1 MKNKLFLYL
10 FLFALLFIIYQYMN
24 EKNIFENQEARI
36 TSLVTKTERLEDSIA
51 MMDTQNMD
59 LNYFTL
65 QGNENA
71 MTYLETM
78 NLDPRQVERQVSD
91 YILDQNVAERGNP
104 LIPYEGMN
112 GSMRINKVRFLN
124 HKWIIADFSDGTYW
138 GEVLIAYS
146 FNEAQ
151 DLELNTLDALLYPN

>member
-65 QGNENA
+65 EGNENA

-78 NLDPRQVERQVSD
+78 NLNPKQVEQQVSD
-91 YILDQNVAERGNP
+91 YILDQNVVENGNP

-124 HKWIIADFSDGTYW
+124 HKWIIADFSDGTHW